1 MTENRQWLING
12 RPRGRGLV
20 DDDFKKVVTPVPEV
34 AEGHVL
40 VKNEILGFDPAQK
53 GWMENIGGYVAPTEI
68 GEVMRAS
75 GIGTVVESRHPE
87 FSVGDKVMGGLR
99 WQAAP
104 QSGNGGLS
112 AHYGSAYQHAGRAIE
127 FFAATLVP
135 RL

>member
-1 MTENRQWLING
+1 ASVYQNRYYKIWRFRMTENRQWLING

-75 GIGTVVESRHPE
+75 GIGTVVESR
-87 FSVGDKVMGGLR
+87 
-99 WQAAP
+99 
-104 QSGNGGLS
+104 
-112 AHYGSAYQHAGRAIE
+112 
-127 FFAATLVP
+127 
-135 RL
+135 